1 MDLTGER
8 SQKITPRHLRRHAYL
23 YVRQST
29 LRQVVENTESTQRQY
44 ALKQRAVALGWPIEQ
59 VVVIDC
65 DLGQSGASAVDRA
78 GFQQLV
84 RDVGLGRAGLVM
96 GLEVSRL
103 ARNST
108 DWHRL
113 LEICALT
120 ETLILDE
127 DGLYDPAHF
136 NDRLLLG
143 LKGTMSEAELH
154 VLRARLRGG
163 IVNKARRG
171 ELETPLPIGLV
182 YDAAGRVTLDP
193 DQQVQDTIRALFQT
207 FRRTGSAMATVKA
220 FRHEQL
226 LMPRR
231 ARHGAHAGETLWGPL
246 EHSRALWILHN
257 PRYAG
262 AFFFG
267 RSRQRHTAESRVISE
282 RLPREEWTALIPQAH
297 AGYITWEDF
306 EENQRRLRENAQV
319 NGSDRRRSPPREG
332 PALLQG
338 LAVCGRCGDR
348 MTVRYHACRGTLWP
362 TYVCQHRGIAQAQP
376 ICQSLPG
383 HGLDE
388 AIGRL
393 LIETV
398 TPLTLEVTL
407 TVQHEIQA
415 RLEESDRLHERAVDR
430 ARYEADLARRRYLQ
444 VDPANRLVADELEA
458 QWNRALQQ
466 VTDAHTTAE
475 RHRHATRV
483 AVDAEAR
490 ARILALA
497 TDFPRLWQDPQTPDR
512 ERKRMVRLLLDDI
525 TLIKAPTGVTAH
537 VRFRGGAT
545 TTLTVPRSLT
555 AWQLRET
562 SAEIVAR
569 IDQLLETD
577 TDVDIAATLNEQ
589 GYLSGTRQP
598 FHRLIVRDIRR
609 SHGLRSRY
617 DRLRAQGMLT
627 QREIADRLHVS
638 TSTVKIWGSHGL
650 LRRTAYNDKHEWLY
664 EPPGP
669 TPPVTRQGRRLSD
682 PRRRREFAPDRG
694 DEVQYET

>member
-44 ALKQRAVALGWPIEQ
+44 ALRQRAVALGWPIEQ
-59 VVVIDC
+59 VVVIDR
-65 DLGQSGASAVDRA
+65 DLGQSGASAADRE

-103 ARNST
+103 ARNSM

-171 ELETPLPIGLV
+171 ELEIPLPVGFV
-182 YDAAGRVTLDP
+182 YDASGRVGLDP
-193 DQQVQDTIRALFQT
+193 DRQVQETLRAFFQT
-207 FRRTGSAMATVKA
+207 FRRTGSASATVKA
-220 FRHEQL
+220 FHAQQL
-226 LMPRR
+226 PFPRR
-231 ARHGAHAGETLWGPL
+231 ARAGVHQGETLWGRL
-246 EHSRALWILHN
+246 EHSRVLWVLHN

-267 RSRQRHTAESRVISE
+267 RTRQRHTADARLVSE
-282 RLPREEWTALIPQAH
+282 RLPREEWTALIPNAH
-297 AGYITWEDF
+297 VGYITWEDF
-306 EENQRRLRENAQV
+306 EENQRRLRENAQA
-319 NGSDRRRSPPREG
+319 NGADRRRSPPREG

-338 LAVCGRCGDR
+338 LAVCGICGDR
-348 MTVRYHACRGTLWP
+348 MTVRYHRRQGTAWP
-362 TYVCQHRGIAQAQP
+362 TYVCQRRGIAQAEP
-376 ICQSLPG
+376 ICQSIPG
-383 HGLDE
+383 HGLDH
-388 AIGRL
+388 AIGRVL
-393 LIETV
+393 LETV
-398 TPLTLEVTL
+398 TPLTLEITL
-407 TVQHEIQA
+407 TVQQELQT
-415 RLEESDRLHERAVDR
+415 RLDESDRLHRRAVER

-458 QWNRALQQ
+458 HWNRALQQ
-466 VTDAHTTAE
+466 VTDAHEIYE
-475 RHRHATRV
+475 RHRQTDRV
-483 AVDAEAR
+483 AVDADAR

-497 TDFPRLWQDPQTPDR
+497 TDFPRLWQDAHTPDR
-512 ERKRMVRLLLDDI
+512 ERKRMVRLLMDDV
-525 TLIKAPTGVTAH
+525 TLIKAGDGLTAH

-545 TTLTVPRSLT
+545 TTLTLARALN

-562 SAEIVAR
+562 SAEIVTL
-569 IDQLLETD
+569 IDQLLD
-577 TDVDIAATLNEQ
+577 RHADRDIATILNAR
-589 GYLSGTRQP
+589 GYVSGTGQP
-598 FHRLIVRDIRR
+598 FQPAIVKHIR
-609 SHGLRSRY
+609 HGHHLRSLY
-617 DRLRAQGMLT
+617 ARLRARGLLT
-627 QREIADRLHVS
+627 RDEMAERLTAS
-638 TSTVKIWGSHGL
+638 AATVKIWGRHGL
-650 LRRTAYNDKHEWLY
+650 LRRHRCNDKDECLY
-664 EPPGP
+664 EPPGSDAP
-669 TPPVTRQGRRLSD
+669 LKMQGRRLSN
-682 PRRRREFAPDRG
+682 RRRPDVRS
-694 DEVQYET
+694 DQTSEVQYEG